1 MLVALIGEING
12 RGISL
17 DERERLFFPFYSTR
31 PGGMGFGLVI
41 VKKLV
46 SAMGGTIEVT
56 SEPGVGTS
64 FEVSLPL
71 AEAG

>member
-1 MLVALIGEING
+1 
-12 RGISL
+12 
-17 DERERLFFPFYSTR
+17 
-31 PGGMGFGLVI
+31 MGFGLVI

-64 FEVSLPL
+64 FEVTLPL